1 MGMVYVPNYHAP
13 NGVFGWHM
21 WSQALIGGKW
31 IDLDATLKSSYTV
44 GHIAATTTSLA
55 DDTFVVETGILITT
69 IGNLEV
75 EVVTDDINSP

>member
-1 MGMVYVPNYHAP
+1 MVYVPYFYAE

-21 WSQALIGGKW
+21 WSQALIDGKW
-31 IDLDATLKSSYTV
+31 IDLDATLQLPYTV
-44 GHIAATTTSLA
+44 GHIATTMTSLS
-55 DDTFVVETGILITT
+55 DDTFAAEMGSLITT